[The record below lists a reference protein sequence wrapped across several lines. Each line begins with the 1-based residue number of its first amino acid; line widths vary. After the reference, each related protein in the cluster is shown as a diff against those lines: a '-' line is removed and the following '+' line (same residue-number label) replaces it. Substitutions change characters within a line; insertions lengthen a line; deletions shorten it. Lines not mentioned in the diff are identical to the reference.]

1 MQKLKLEFI
10 MALKKGVVEMKKIIF
25 IIAGIVAMT
34 FLVIWGFETKQMQIV
49 SIEENYEEMEVIT
62 ENVKDFAEVEFEEE
76 QQETTE
82 ETTTETESVISQK
95 ETEKSEVVSQ
105 QKQEQKSKNEN
116 KTSAKEEDKSNNT
129 QQTESNTSIPV
140 EKVVEKEQ
148 EIIEEKPQE
157 EVKDEVKEEIVV
169 EEKQVDEEYERLLKE
184 VEYATYDECLKAGFE
199 IAFSDTVNILG
210 FDPIEVIYKG
220 KVIGY
225 KLKINYTNPMEN

>member
-1 MQKLKLEFI
+1 

-76 QQETTE
+76 QQETTEETTE

>member
-1 MQKLKLEFI
+1 MQKIKLEFI
-10 MALKKGVVEMKKIIF
+10 MALKKGVVEMKKNIF
-25 IIAGIVAMT
+25 VIAVIIAISFV
-34 FLVIWGFETKQMQIV
+34 VVWGFEMKKMQIG

-62 ENVKDFAEVEFEEE
+62 ENVKDFAEVEFEEK

-82 ETTTETESVISQK
+82 ETTTETKSVISQK

-116 KTSAKEEDKSNNT
+116 KTSAKEEVKSNNT
-129 QQTESNTSIPV
+129 QQQETNTSKPV
-140 EKVVEKEQ
+140 EKEVEKEQ
-148 EIIEEKPQE
+148 EIVEEKPQE
-157 EVKDEVKEEIVV
+157 EVEEKIVV

-184 VEYATYDECLKAGFE
+184 VEYATYDECMKAGFE

-220 KVIGY
+220 QVLGY
-225 KLKINYTNPMEN
+225 KLKIHYTNPIEN

>member
-1 MQKLKLEFI
+1 MQKIKLEFI

-34 FLVIWGFETKQMQIV
+34 FLVIWGFETKQMQIE

-129 QQTESNTSIPV
+129 QQTESNTSTSV
-140 EKVVEKEQ
+140 EKVIEKEQ

-157 EVKDEVKEEIVV
+157 EVKEEIVV

-225 KLKINYTNPMEN
+225 KLKFNYTNPMEN

>member
-1 MQKLKLEFI
+1 MQKIKLEFI

-25 IIAGIVAMT
+25 VIAVIIAISFV
-34 FLVIWGFETKQMQIV
+34 VVWGFEMEKMQIE

-95 ETEKSEVVSQ
+95 ETKKSEVVSQ

-116 KTSAKEEDKSNNT
+116 KTSAKEEVKSNNT
-129 QQTESNTSIPV
+129 QQIESNTSIPV
-140 EKVVEKEQ
+140 EKEVEKEQ

-157 EVKDEVKEEIVV
+157 EVKEEVIV

>member
-1 MQKLKLEFI
+1 MQKIKLEFI

-34 FLVIWGFETKQMQIV
+34 FLVIWGFETKQMQIE

-62 ENVKDFAEVEFEEE
+62 ENVKDFAEVEL
-76 QQETTE
+76 
-82 ETTTETESVISQK
+82 
-95 ETEKSEVVSQ
+95 
-105 QKQEQKSKNEN
+105 
-116 KTSAKEEDKSNNT
+116 
-129 QQTESNTSIPV
+129 
-140 EKVVEKEQ
+140 
-148 EIIEEKPQE
+148 
-157 EVKDEVKEEIVV
+157 

>member
-1 MQKLKLEFI
+1 M
-10 MALKKGVVEMKKIIF
+10 
-25 IIAGIVAMT
+25 
-34 FLVIWGFETKQMQIV
+34 
-49 SIEENYEEMEVIT
+49 
-62 ENVKDFAEVEFEEE
+62 
-76 QQETTE
+76 
-82 ETTTETESVISQK
+82 
-95 ETEKSEVVSQ
+95 
-105 QKQEQKSKNEN
+105 
-116 KTSAKEEDKSNNT
+116 
-129 QQTESNTSIPV
+129 
-140 EKVVEKEQ
+140 EKVIEKEQ

-157 EVKDEVKEEIVV
+157 EVKEEIVV

>member
-1 MQKLKLEFI
+1 MQKIKLEFI
-10 MALKKGVVEMKKIIF
+10 MALKKGVVEMKKNIF
-25 IIAGIVAMT
+25 VIAVIIAISFV
-34 FLVIWGFETKQMQIV
+34 VVWGFKMKKMQIG

-62 ENVKDFAEVEFEEE
+62 ENVKDFAEVEFEEK

-82 ETTTETESVISQK
+82 ETTTETKSVISQK

-116 KTSAKEEDKSNNT
+116 KTSAKEEVKSNNT
-129 QQTESNTSIPV
+129 QQQETNTSKPV
-140 EKVVEKEQ
+140 EKEVEKEQ
-148 EIIEEKPQE
+148 EIVEEKPQE
-157 EVKDEVKEEIVV
+157 EVEEEIVV

-184 VEYATYDECLKAGFE
+184 VEYATYDECMKAGFE

-220 KVIGY
+220 QVLGY
-225 KLKINYTNPMEN
+225 KLKIHYTNPIEN

>member
-1 MQKLKLEFI
+1 

-25 IIAGIVAMT
+25 VIAVIIAISFV
-34 FLVIWGFETKQMQIV
+34 VVWGFEMEKMQIE

-116 KTSAKEEDKSNNT
+116 KTSAKEEVKSNNT
-129 QQTESNTSIPV
+129 QQIESNTSIPV
-140 EKVVEKEQ
+140 EKEVEKEQ

-157 EVKDEVKEEIVV
+157 EVKEEVIV

>member
-1 MQKLKLEFI
+1 MQKIKLEFI
-10 MALKKGVVEMKKIIF
+10 MALKKGVVEMKKNIF
-25 IIAGIVAMT
+25 VIAVIIAISFV
-34 FLVIWGFETKQMQIV
+34 VVWGFEMKKMQIG

-62 ENVKDFAEVEFEEE
+62 ENVKDFAEVEFEEK

-82 ETTTETESVISQK
+82 ETTTETKSVISQK

-116 KTSAKEEDKSNNT
+116 KTSAKEEVKSNNT
-129 QQTESNTSIPV
+129 QQQETNTSKPV
-140 EKVVEKEQ
+140 EKEVEKEQ
-148 EIIEEKPQE
+148 EIVEEKPQE
-157 EVKDEVKEEIVV
+157 EVEEEIVV

-184 VEYATYDECLKAGFE
+184 VEYATYDECMKAGFE

-220 KVIGY
+220 QVLGY
-225 KLKINYTNPMEN
+225 KLKIHYTNPIEN

>member
-1 MQKLKLEFI
+1 MQKIKLEFI

-25 IIAGIVAMT
+25 VIAVIIAISFV
-34 FLVIWGFETKQMQIV
+34 VVWGFEMKKMQIG

-62 ENVKDFAEVEFEEE
+62 ENVKDFAEVEFEEK

-82 ETTTETESVISQK
+82 ETTTETKSVISQK

-116 KTSAKEEDKSNNT
+116 KTSAKEEVKSNNT
-129 QQTESNTSIPV
+129 QQQETNTSKPV
-140 EKVVEKEQ
+140 EKEVEKEQ
-148 EIIEEKPQE
+148 EIVEEKPQE
-157 EVKDEVKEEIVV
+157 EVEEEIVV

-184 VEYATYDECLKAGFE
+184 VEYATYDECMKAGFE

-220 KVIGY
+220 QVLGY
-225 KLKINYTNPMEN
+225 KLKIHYTNPIEN

>member
-34 FLVIWGFETKQMQIV
+34 FLVIWGFETKQMQIE

-116 KTSAKEEDKSNNT
+116 KTSAKEDKSNNT
-129 QQTESNTSIPV
+129 QQTESNTSTPV
-140 EKVVEKEQ
+140 EKEIEKEQ

-157 EVKDEVKEEIVV
+157 EVKEEIVV

-184 VEYATYDECLKAGFE
+184 VEYATYDECMKAGFE

-220 KVIGY
+220 QVLGY
-225 KLKINYTNPMEN
+225 KLKIHYTNPMEN

>member
-1 MQKLKLEFI
+1 MQKIKLEFI
-10 MALKKGVVEMKKIIF
+10 MALKKGVVEMKKNIF
-25 IIAGIVAMT
+25 VIAVIIAISFV
-34 FLVIWGFETKQMQIV
+34 VVWGFEMKKMQIG

-116 KTSAKEEDKSNNT
+116 KTSAKEEVKSNNT
-129 QQTESNTSIPV
+129 QQQETNTSKPV
-140 EKVVEKEQ
+140 EKEVEKEQ
-148 EIIEEKPQE
+148 EKVEEKPQE
-157 EVKDEVKEEIVV
+157 EVEEEIVV

-184 VEYATYDECLKAGFE
+184 VEYATYDECMKAGFE

-220 KVIGY
+220 QVLGY
-225 KLKINYTNPMEN
+225 KLKIHYTNPIEN

>member
-25 IIAGIVAMT
+25 IIVVIVAMT
-34 FLVIWGFETKQMQIV
+34 FLVIWGFEAKKMQIE

-82 ETTTETESVISQK
+82 ETTAETESVISQK

-116 KTSAKEEDKSNNT
+116 KTSAKEEVKSNNT
-129 QQTESNTSIPV
+129 QQTESNTSTPV
-140 EKVVEKEQ
+140 EKVIEKEQ

-157 EVKDEVKEEIVV
+157 EVKEEIVV

>member
-10 MALKKGVVEMKKIIF
+10 MALKKGVVEMKKTIF

-34 FLVIWGFETKQMQIV
+34 FLVIWGFETKQKQIE

-116 KTSAKEEDKSNNT
+116 KTSAKEKDKSNNT
-129 QQTESNTSIPV
+129 QQTESNTSTSV
-140 EKVVEKEQ
+140 EKVIEKDK

-157 EVKDEVKEEIVV
+157 EVKEEIVV

>member
-1 MQKLKLEFI
+1 MQKNKLVII

-25 IIAGIVAMT
+25 VIAVIIAISFV
-34 FLVIWGFETKQMQIV
+34 VVWGFEMKKMQIE

-62 ENVKDFAEVEFEEE
+62 ENVKDFAEVEFEEK

-82 ETTTETESVISQK
+82 KTTTETESVISKK

-116 KTSAKEEDKSNNT
+116 KTSAKEEVKSNNT
-129 QQTESNTSIPV
+129 QQQETNTSKPV
-140 EKVVEKEQ
+140 EKELEKEK
-148 EIIEEKPQE
+148 IEEKPQE
-157 EVKDEVKEEIVV
+157 EVKEEIVV

-184 VEYATYDECLKAGFE
+184 VEYATYDECMKAGFE

-220 KVIGY
+220 QVLGY
-225 KLKINYTNPMEN
+225 KLKIHYTNPMEN

>member
-25 IIAGIVAMT
+25 IIVVIVAMT
-34 FLVIWGFETKQMQIV
+34 FLVIWGFETKQMQIE

-95 ETEKSEVVSQ
+95 ETKKSEVVSQ
-105 QKQEQKSKNEN
+105 QKQEQKSKKEN
-116 KTSAKEEDKSNNT
+116 KTSAKEEVKSNNT
-129 QQTESNTSIPV
+129 QQTESNTSTPV

>member
-1 MQKLKLEFI
+1 MQKIKLEFI

-25 IIAGIVAMT
+25 VIAVIIAISFV
-34 FLVIWGFETKQMQIV
+34 VVWGFEMKKMQIG

-62 ENVKDFAEVEFEEE
+62 ENVKDFAEVEFEEK

-116 KTSAKEEDKSNNT
+116 KTSAKEEVKSNNT
-129 QQTESNTSIPV
+129 QQQETNTSKPV
-140 EKVVEKEQ
+140 EKEVEKEQ
-148 EIIEEKPQE
+148 EKVEEKPQE
-157 EVKDEVKEEIVV
+157 EVEEEIVV

-184 VEYATYDECLKAGFE
+184 VEYATYDECMKAGFE

-220 KVIGY
+220 QVLGY
-225 KLKINYTNPMEN
+225 KLKIHYTNPIEN

>member
-34 FLVIWGFETKQMQIV
+34 FLVIWGFETKQMQIE
-49 SIEENYEEMEVIT
+49 SIEKNYEEMEVIT

-129 QQTESNTSIPV
+129 QQTESNTSTPV
-140 EKVVEKEQ
+140 EKVIEKEQ

-157 EVKDEVKEEIVV
+157 EVKEEIVV

>member
-1 MQKLKLEFI
+1 MQKIKLEFI

-25 IIAGIVAMT
+25 IIVVIVAMT
-34 FLVIWGFETKQMQIV
+34 FLVIWGFETKKMQIE
-49 SIEENYEEMEVIT
+49 SIEEMEVIT

-116 KTSAKEEDKSNNT
+116 KTSAKEEVKSNNT
-129 QQTESNTSIPV
+129 QQTETNTSTPV
-140 EKVVEKEQ
+140 EKDVEKEQ
-148 EIIEEKPQE
+148 ETIEEKPKE
-157 EVKDEVKEEIVV
+157 EVKEEIVV

-184 VEYATYDECLKAGFE
+184 VEYATYDECMKAGFE

-220 KVIGY
+220 QVLGY
-225 KLKINYTNPMEN
+225 KLKIHYTNPMEK

>member
-1 MQKLKLEFI
+1 MQKIKLEII
-10 MALKKGVVEMKKIIF
+10 MALKKGVVEMKKLIF
-25 IIAGIVAMT
+25 IIVGIVAMT
-34 FLVIWGFETKQMQIV
+34 FLVIWGFETKKMQIE

-82 ETTTETESVISQK
+82 ETTTETESVIPQK

-116 KTSAKEEDKSNNT
+116 KTSAKDEVKSNNT
-129 QQTESNTSIPV
+129 QQTESNTSTPV

-148 EIIEEKPQE
+148 EIIEQKPQE
-157 EVKDEVKEEIVV
+157 EVKEEIVA

>member
-1 MQKLKLEFI
+1 MQKIKLEII
-10 MALKKGVVEMKKIIF
+10 MALKKGVVEMKKLIF
-25 IIAGIVAMT
+25 IIVGIVAMT
-34 FLVIWGFETKQMQIV
+34 FLVIWGFETKKMQIE

-116 KTSAKEEDKSNNT
+116 KTSAKEEVKGNNT
-129 QQTESNTSIPV
+129 QPTESNTSKPV

-157 EVKDEVKEEIVV
+157 EVKEEIVV